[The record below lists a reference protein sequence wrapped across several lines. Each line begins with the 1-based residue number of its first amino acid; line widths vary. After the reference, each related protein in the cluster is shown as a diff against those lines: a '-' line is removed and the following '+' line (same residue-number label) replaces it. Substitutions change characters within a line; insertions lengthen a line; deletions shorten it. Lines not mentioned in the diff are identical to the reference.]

1 VLAWVVLIATAVL
14 GTGGLI
20 AAIAGIVLI
29 ATVFAAVYH
38 AEVVAHRTGQP
49 FGTLV
54 LALAVTVIETALIV
68 LSAPAESAG
77 LPRYRLRGRHGII
90 IAALVLLPEGLA
102 ARAADDP
109 RQHARQR
116 RALARR
122 VVLAVPSP
130 RDHERRSLAPATR
143 FFTADA
149 TGKFRHRVAKGI
161 SRGRFQDRGAV
172 FHCQHGPGFTRA
184 REPAMGASARIA
196 LLLPLCSSSHRDFPL
211 VAPQATLQPGLMQIR
226 RAFLSSA
233 PSRRVPG

>member
-1 VLAWVVLIATAVL
+1 MAATRTPWWARTWPVLAWVVLIATAVL

-130 RDHERRSLAPATR
+130 RDHERRSLALATR

-149 TGKFRHRVAKGI
+149 IGKFRHRVAEGI

-172 FHCQHGPGFTRA
+172 FHCQHGPLVQGSRPWE
-184 REPAMGASARIA
+184 RPRGSRCCYHCA
-196 LLLPLCSSSHRDFPL
+196 L
-211 VAPQATLQPGLMQIR
+211 R
-226 RAFLSSA
+226 RTGIFHW
-233 PSRRVPG
+233 SRPRLRFSLD